1 MGVDETQWWG
11 SYYEWMCTR
20 EKGRPRNG
28 SSAAQVADR
37 EARTGLSLYAT
48 YNQKLNIRLI
58 QSTTG
63 RPQQLV
69 LFFPVICFFPV

>member
-1 MGVDETQWWG
+1 MNV
-11 SYYEWMCTR
+11 YKR
-20 EKGRPRNG
+20 EGQAQER